1 MKTKTK
7 KFLSILLGTVM
18 CGSLAVG
25 LTACGGGEGDKKPN
39 EGNNPPTP
47 GSEKETYNITMWV
60 SEVEGVADQ
69 FRQQIAAFN
78 AQSDKY
84 TINAEITGMGEGEA
98 ATQVLNDVESA
109 PDMYCFAQ
117 DQLARLV
124 QAGALA
130 KPGVKAAETITN
142 ENDAG
147 AVKAASASGS
157 VQCYPLTSDNGYFMY
172 YNKSVIQESS
182 LTSLE
187 AIIADCEKAGQQ
199 FSFELEGSGWYSASF
214 FFATGCHST
223 WTMNEAGKFTAV
235 DDDFNSD
242 NGLIALKGMQKL
254 LKSSAYNN
262 SSSVDSLTAA
272 VPSAVLISGTWASS
286 GAKTALGDNLGVAK
300 LPSFEVDGKS
310 YQLGSFSGNK
320 LLGVKPQTT
329 ANAKKGAACQVLAL
343 YLTNTENQLQR
354 FNSFGWGPSNKAA
367 QNDNA
372 VKADAVLSALA
383 AQNQYATPQGNIHGS
398 WWDIAKAYATGA
410 KTATTDDELRTVLAD
425 YQAAIDGLFQMSE
438 EEKRAFTVI
447 GSINGDTWT
456 TDLEMVETETNTWVT
471 KDAYELKGGEEFK
484 CRQGKAWDV
493 AIGNGEGPLSNQGNY
508 KVADGTTGKYKVK
521 LVVTVDGEGKVTG
534 GTIELV
540 PVA

>member
-7 KFLSILLGTVM
+7 RFLGIMLGTVM
-18 CGSLAVG
+18 CGAVAFG
-25 LTACGGGEGDKKPN
+25 AAACKPADNDGDK
-39 EGNNPPTP
+39 P
-47 GSEKETYNITMWV
+47 GPEKETYNITMWV

-69 FRQQIAAFN
+69 FRQQVAAFN
-78 AQSDKY
+78 AQSNKY

-130 KPGVKAAETITN
+130 APGVKASETITN
-142 ENDAG
+142 SNDAG
-147 AVKAASASGS
+147 AVKAASASGK

-172 YNKSVIQESS
+172 YDKTVVKQES

-187 AIIADCEKAGQQ
+187 AIIADCENANK
-199 FSFELEGSGWYSASF
+199 SFAYQLEGSGWYSASF
-214 FFATGCHST
+214 FFATGCHSN
-223 WTMNEAGKFTAV
+223 WTMDEAGKFTAV
-235 DDDFNSD
+235 DDDFNSA
-242 NGLIALKGMQKL
+242 NGLVALKGMQKV
-254 LKSSAYNN
+254 LKSKAYLD
-262 SSSVDSLTAA
+262 SSEAA
-272 VPSAVLISGTWASS
+272 AFNAAIPAGVLISGTWASKDVK
-286 GAKTALGDNLGVAK
+286 GYLGDNFGVAQ

-310 YQLGSFSGNK
+310 YHLGSFSGNK
-320 LLGVKPQTT
+320 LMGVKPQTT
-329 ANAKKGAACQVLAL
+329 ANAKKGAACQELAL
-343 YLTNTENQLQR
+343 YLTNKENQLQR
-354 FNSFGWGPSNKAA
+354 FNSFGWGPSNKDA
-367 QNDNA
+367 QNDST

-383 AQNQYATPQGNIHGS
+383 AQNQYGTPQGNIHGS

-410 KTATTDDELRTVLAD
+410 KTATSDTDLQKVLDD
-425 YQAAIDGLFQMSE
+425 YKAAIDALFQMSD

-447 GSINGDTWT
+447 GSINGDTWS
-456 TDLEMVETETNTWVT
+456 TDLTMVEGPENTWIT
-471 KDAYELKGGEEFK
+471 KDAYDLKGGEEFK

-508 KVADGTTGKYKVK
+508 KVADGTTGKYKIK

-540 PVA
+540 AV